1 MAESTKLILYFKTND
16 DKTVQYSYNH
26 AKASATTTQVANL
39 GAVMIANTGIYENAL
54 ATLTRA
60 LIRTTTEAEYELPS
74 SLTGRVIDG
83 NPELSD
89 ETDDDTVTTVEQIPY
104 KKTE

>member
-1 MAESTKLILYFKTND
+1 MAESTKLILYFKTTD
-16 DKTVQYSYNH
+16 DKTVQYSYNY
-26 AKASATTTQVANL
+26 AKASATAQQVANL
-39 GAVMIANTGIYENAL
+39 GAVMIANTNIYVNTL
-54 ATLTRA
+54 ATLTKA
-60 LIRTTTEAEYELPS
+60 IIRTTTESEYELPS

-89 ETDDDTVTTVEQIPY
+89 ETGDDAVTTVEQIPY

>member
-1 MAESTKLILYFKTND
+1 MAESTKLILFFKTTD

-26 AKASATTTQVANL
+26 AKASATATQVAAL
-39 GAVMIANTGIYENAL
+39 GNAMITNTGIYPN
-54 ATLTRA
+54 TLTTLTKA
-60 LIRTTTEAEYELPS
+60 LIRTTTESEYELPS
-74 SLTGRVIDG
+74 SLSNRIIDG

-89 ETDDDTVTTVEQIPY
+89 ETGDDTVTSVEQIPY

>member
-1 MAESTKLILYFKTND
+1 MAESTKLILFFKTSD

-26 AKASATTTQVANL
+26 AKASATAQQVATL
-39 GAVMIANTGIYENAL
+39 GSTMITNTGIYENTL
-54 ATLTRA
+54 VTLTKA
-60 LIRTTTEAEYELPS
+60 LIRTTTESEYELPS
-74 SLTGRVIDG
+74 SLTNRVIDG

>member
-1 MAESTKLILYFKTND
+1 MAESTKLILFFKTAD

-26 AKASATTTQVANL
+26 AKSSATAQQVATL
-39 GAVMIANTGIYENAL
+39 GSTMITNTGIYENTL
-54 ATLTRA
+54 ATLTKA

-74 SLTGRVIDG
+74 SLTNRVIDG